1 MKVLYLT
8 KYPRNAASSRLRSYQ
23 YFPYLEKN
31 GFKVTVSPLFN
42 EKYISQLYA
51 KQPISK
57 INLISCY
64 FKRVM
69 VLLTIKK
76 FDKVVIEKEL
86 FPYFF
91 SWIERILCFL
101 NIKYVVDYDDAIF
114 HNYDLKSNKL
124 FLFFLKNKIYNVMKY
139 SGTVIAGNDY
149 LAQKANESGAKKI
162 VNIPTVI
169 DIDNYIVKKKD
180 HKKDHKKV
188 IIGWIGSPSTF
199 KYVEAISPVITAL
212 LTKFDIEF
220 HVIGAKSELAY
231 HDNIKYFDWTEQ
243 SEVDLIANFDIGIMP
258 LDNSPWELGK
268 CSYKLIQYMGCGVA
282 VVASPIGMNNE
293 VVTEG
298 ENGFLANN
306 HQDWIDKLSVLIE
319 NENLRETMGKNGRQK
334 VVTHYSVQNSF
345 STLISVLKNG

>member
-42 EKYISQLYA
+42 EKYITQLYA
-51 KQPISK
+51 KEPISK

-64 FKRVM
+64 YRRFM

-76 FDKVVIEKEL
+76 FDKIVIEKEL

-91 SWIERILCFL
+91 SWFESVLYYL
-101 NIKYVVDYDDAIF
+101 NVKYVVDYDDAIF
-114 HNYDLKSNKL
+114 HNYDLKSNRL
-124 FLFFLKNKIYNVMKY
+124 FLFLLKNKIYNVMKY
-139 SGTVIAGNDY
+139 SGTVIAGNAY
-149 LAQKANESGAKKI
+149 LAQKANESGAKNI

-169 DIDNYIVKKKD
+169 DINNYIVKKNE
-180 HKKDHKKV
+180 HKKV
-188 IIGWIGSPSTF
+188 ILGWIGSPSTF
-199 KYVEAISPVITAL
+199 KYVEAILPVITAL
-212 LTKFDIEF
+212 FSKFDIEF
-220 HVIGAKSELAY
+220 HVIGAKNELPF
-231 HDNIKYFDWTEQ
+231 HPNVKYFDWSEQTEV
-243 SEVDLIANFDIGIMP
+243 ELIANFDIGIMP

-282 VVASPIGMNNE
+282 VVASPIGMNTE

-298 ENGFLANN
+298 ENGFLADT
-306 HQDWIDKLSVLIE
+306 HQEWIDKLSILIE
-319 NENLRETMGKNGRQK
+319 NENLRHTMGHNGRQR
-334 VVTHYSVQNSF
+334 VTAHYCVQNSF

>member
-31 GFKVTVSPLFN
+31 GFQVTVSPLFN
-42 EKYISQLYA
+42 EAYINQLYA

-57 INLISCY
+57 INLINCY
-64 FKRVM
+64 LKRLI
-69 VLLTIKK
+69 VLFSIKK
-76 FDKVVIEKEL
+76 YDTIVIEKEL

-91 SWIERILCFL
+91 SWFERALYYL
-101 NIKYVVDYDDAIF
+101 NVKYVVDYDDAIF

-149 LAQKANESGAKKI
+149 LAQKAKDAGAQNI

-169 DIDNYIVKKKD
+169 DIDNYFIKEKLN
-180 HKKDHKKV
+180 KKV

-199 KYVEAISPVITAL
+199 KYVEAILPVITAL
-212 LTKFDIEF
+212 ISKFDIEF
-220 HVIGAKSELAY
+220 HIIGSKNELPYNA
-231 HDNIKYFDWTEQ
+231 NIKYFDWTEQ
-243 SEVDLIANFDIGIMP
+243 SEVDLIADFDIGIMP

-293 VVTEG
+293 VVIEG
-298 ENGFLANN
+298 ENGFLADTQ
-306 HQDWIDKLSVLIE
+306 QDWIDKLSLLIE
-319 NENLRETMGKNGRQK
+319 NENLRNTLGKNGRAMIEAR
-334 VVTHYSVQNSF
+334 YCVQNSC

>member
-1 MKVLYLT
+1 MKILYLT

-42 EKYISQLYA
+42 EKYINQLYA

-57 INLISCY
+57 VNLISCY
-64 FKRVM
+64 FKRF
-69 VLLTIKK
+69 LILFTIKK
-76 FDKVVIEKEL
+76 FDKIVIEKEL

-91 SWIERILCFL
+91 SWIERVLCFL
-101 NIKYVVDYDDAIF
+101 NIKYIVDYDDAIF

-139 SGTVIAGNDY
+139 GGTVIAGNAY
-149 LAQKANESGAKKI
+149 LAQKASQSGAENI

-169 DIDNYIVKKKD
+169 DINNYIVKKKE
-180 HKKDHKKV
+180 HKKV
-188 IIGWIGSPSTF
+188 IVGWIGSPSTF
-199 KYVEAISPVITAL
+199 KYVEAILPVITTL
-212 LTKFDIEF
+212 LSKFNIEF
-220 HVIGAKSELAY
+220 HIIGSKNKLPY
-231 HDNIKYFDWTEQ
+231 HSNIKYYDWKEETEV
-243 SEVDLIANFDIGIMP
+243 ELIANFDIGIMP

-298 ENGFLANN
+298 ENGFLADT
-306 HQDWIDKLSVLIE
+306 HQDWIDKLSLLIE
-319 NENLRETMGKNGRQK
+319 NENLRNTMGENGRQR
-334 VVTHYSVQNSF
+334 VAAHYCVQNSF
-345 STLISVLKNG
+345 STLISVLNNG